1 MNQINQI
8 NKTNQINQMNQL
20 EGGLMS
26 LCLETERVGTL
37 QPIFDEELFK
47 DTVTRERKRTHRSEL
62 AMVMLLIGVQDSRRD
77 NTSALFAGIA
87 DALSAIKSDIEILG
101 WFERESIMGL
111 IVPEIDTANL
121 ASTCERLE
129 SEFRKEI
136 TDRFEGDLTER
147 LSIRL
152 RVYPEPQQLGE
163 EELQTVDPFLYPEL
177 HAHQDRIVMFQ
188 VLKRGMDILGS
199 LALLLLLSPLLLAI
213 AGLVKLSSRGP
224 VLFRQVRIGQM
235 LKPFMICKFRSMY
248 ANADHGIHHN
258 YVSWF
263 ITSSDKGQEQDKNK
277 IFKLTNDPRIP
288 PIGHFLRKTSLDEL
302 PQLWNV
308 LVGQMSLVGP
318 RPPLW
323 YEVQQYKPWHRHRVL
338 EAKPGITGLWQV
350 TGRSRTTFDEMVRLD
365 LRYARGRSLWADIK
379 ILLATPMAVIKGK
392 GAC

>member
-1 MNQINQI
+1 
-8 NKTNQINQMNQL
+8 
-20 EGGLMS
+20 
-26 LCLETERVGTL
+26 
-37 QPIFDEELFK
+37 
-47 DTVTRERKRTHRSEL
+47 
-62 AMVMLLIGVQDSRRD
+62 MVMLLVGVQDSRRL
-77 NTSALFAGIA
+77 NTPSVFEGVAN
-87 DALSAIKSDIEILG
+87 ALSAVKSDIDILG

-136 TDRFEGDLTER
+136 TNRFEEDLTER

-152 RVYPEPQQLGE
+152 CVYPEPQQLGD

-177 HAHQDRIVMFQ
+177 HEQQDRIAMFQ

-199 LALLLLLSPLLLAI
+199 LALLILLSPLLLAI

-235 LKPFMICKFRSMY
+235 LKPFMMCKFRTMY
-248 ANADHGIHHN
+248 ANADHGIHHD

-263 ITSSDKGQEQDKNK
+263 ITSSGKGQEQDKNK
-277 IFKLTNDPRIP
+277 IFKLTNDPRIT

-308 LVGQMSLVGP
+308 LDWRNVV
-318 RPPLW
+318 
-323 YEVQQYKPWHRHRVL
+323 
-338 EAKPGITGLWQV
+338 
-350 TGRSRTTFDEMVRLD
+350 GRST
-365 LRYARGRSLWADIK
+365 A
-379 ILLATPMAVIKGK
+379 PAVV
-392 GAC
+392 

>member
-1 MNQINQI
+1 
-8 NKTNQINQMNQL
+8 
-20 EGGLMS
+20 
-26 LCLETERVGTL
+26 
-37 QPIFDEELFK
+37 
-47 DTVTRERKRTHRSEL
+47 
-62 AMVMLLIGVQDSRRD
+62 
-77 NTSALFAGIA
+77 
-87 DALSAIKSDIEILG
+87 
-101 WFERESIMGL
+101 MGL

-129 SEFRKEI
+129 SKFRKEI
-136 TDRFEGDLTER
+136 TNRFEGDLTER
-147 LSIRL
+147 LSIKL
-152 RVYPEPQQLGE
+152 CVYPEPPQLGDD
-163 EELQTVDPFLYPEL
+163 ELQAVDPFLYPEL
-177 HAHQDRIVMFQ
+177 HVQQDRTAMFQ
-188 VLKRGMDILGS
+188 MLKRGMDILGS

-224 VLFRQVRIGQM
+224 VLFHQMRIGQM
-235 LKPFMICKFRSMY
+235 LKPFMMCKFRSMH
-248 ANADHGIHHN
+248 ANADHGVHHN

-263 ITSSDKGQEQDKNK
+263 ITSSGKGQEQDKNK
-277 IFKLTNDPRIP
+277 IFKLTNDPRIT

-308 LVGQMSLVGP
+308 LVGEMSLVGP

-338 EAKPGITGLWQV
+338 DAKPGITGLWQV

-379 ILLATPMAVIKGK
+379 ILLATPGAVIKGK

>member
-1 MNQINQI
+1 
-8 NKTNQINQMNQL
+8 
-20 EGGLMS
+20 MS
-26 LCLETERVGTL
+26 SFAEREKVGIL
-37 QPIFDEELFK
+37 QPIFDEEILEI
-47 DTVTRERKRTHRSEL
+47 VTRERKRADRSGR
-62 AMVMLLIGVQDSRRD
+62 AMALLLIGAQDRRE
-77 NTSALFAGIA
+77 NTSALFAAIA
-87 DALSAIKSDIEILG
+87 HALSAIKSDIDIVG
-101 WFERESIMGL
+101 WVERGAIMGL
-111 IVPEIDTANL
+111 IVPEIDTADL

-129 SEFRKEI
+129 SEFRTEI
-136 TDRFEGDLTER
+136 MHRLEGELTER
-147 LSIRL
+147 LSISL
-152 RVYPEPQQLGE
+152 RVHPEPPQLGDDE
-163 EELQTVDPFLYPEL
+163 REAVDPFLYPEL
-177 HAHQDRIVMFQ
+177 HGQQDRGTIFQ

-224 VLFRQVRIGQM
+224 VLFHQMRIGQM
-235 LKPFMICKFRSMY
+235 LKPFMMCKFRSMY
-248 ANADHGIHHN
+248 ANAGHGIHHD

-263 ITSSDKGQEQDKNK
+263 ITSSGKGQKQEKNK
-277 IFKLTNDPRIP
+277 IFKLTNDPRIT

-308 LVGQMSLVGP
+308 LIGEMSLVGP

-338 EAKPGITGLWQV
+338 DAKPGITGLWQV

-379 ILLATPMAVIKGK
+379 ILLATPAAVIKGK

>member
-1 MNQINQI
+1 
-8 NKTNQINQMNQL
+8 
-20 EGGLMS
+20 MS
-26 LCLETERVGTL
+26 LCLETERVGIL

-47 DTVTRERKRTHRSEL
+47 DTVTRERKRTARSGL
-62 AMVMLLIGVQDSRRD
+62 AMVMLLIAVQDSGRE

-87 DALSAIKSDIEILG
+87 DTLSAIKSDIDILG
-101 WFERESIMGL
+101 WFERESVMGL

-121 ASTCERLE
+121 VSTCERLE

-177 HAHQDRIVMFQ
+177 HAHHDRVTMSQ

>member
-1 MNQINQI
+1 M
-8 NKTNQINQMNQL
+8 MAPCS
-20 EGGLMS
+20 EWG
-26 LCLETERVGTL
+26 RVGTL

-47 DTVTRERKRTHRSEL
+47 STITRERKRTNRSEL
-62 AMVMLLIGVQDSRRD
+62 AMVLLLISVEDSRGE
-77 NTSALFAGIA
+77 NKSALFAGIA
-87 DALSAIKSDIEILG
+87 NVLLVIKSDIDIFG
-101 WFERESIMGL
+101 WFERASIMGL
-111 IVPEIDTANL
+111 IVPEINTANL

-129 SEFRKEI
+129 SKFRKEL
-136 TDRFEGDLTER
+136 TNRFEANLTEG

-152 RVYPEPQQLGE
+152 RVYPEPRQPGE

-177 HAHQDRIVMFQ
+177 QPQQDRFATFQ
-188 VLKRGMDILGS
+188 VVKRGMDILGS
-199 LALLLLLSPLLLAI
+199 LALLIILSPLLLAI

-235 LKPFMICKFRSMY
+235 LKPFMICKFRTMY
-248 ANADHGIHHN
+248 ADADHGIHHD

-263 ITSSDKGQEQDKNK
+263 VTSSGKGQEREKNK
-277 IFKLTNDPRIP
+277 IFKLTNDPRITL
-288 PIGHFLRKTSLDEL
+288 IGRFLRNTSLDEL

-308 LVGQMSLVGP
+308 LRGEMSLVGP

-365 LRYARGRSLWADIK
+365 LRYARGQSLWADIK
-379 ILLATPMAVIKGK
+379 ILLATPVAVIKGK